1 MSNKILTYKDNA
13 WLAVAAYAETDGE
26 IITKYDQFHNKVGFS
41 NKQLEQFNNRYTV
54 KYQYA
59 ENITGFG
66 ATLFWDNKL
75 KQHVL
80 AIRGTEPTTFKDILN
95 DAFLGVTGKAYEQ
108 EVALE
113 AFYRRVTTS
122 KADGGLG
129 LLGVN
134 EKINLAGHSLG
145 GFLAQVFTSKHQN
158 IVNHTYTYNAPGID
172 GIWGNIKK
180 LFGLENDNYPNS
192 KITNIVAKDGLSI
205 ISSLGINLG
214 SLDIEFPGS
223 SHSSVELAN
232 TISFYGLFA
241 TIDKDL
247 SIDGI
252 TKFYENS
259 NLDDVVNSSVK
270 KISQIFKANL
280 TSNEIQDKIVEL
292 TNLINNNYS
301 NLTFNFLTNKSISQ
315 LNQSSKP
322 NLYALINLNP
332 FTIEGNLSAYDDID
346 VKEYSDMFIKKRAEL
361 LENDDFRKVA

>member
-13 WLAVAAYAETDGE
+13 WLAVAAYNNFKD
-26 IITKYDQFHNKVGFS
+26 DFS
-41 NKQLEQFNNRYTV
+41 VKQLVQFNNRYTV

-75 KQHVL
+75 KQNVL
-80 AIRGTEPTTFKDILN
+80 AIRGTEPSTFKDILN
-95 DAFLGVTGKAYEQ
+95 DAFLGATGKAYEQ

-134 EKINLAGHSLG
+134 EKINIVGHSLG

-158 IVNHTYTYNAPGID
+158 NVNHTYTYNAPGID
-172 GIWGNIKK
+172 GIWGNIEK

-192 KITNIVAKDGLSI
+192 KITNIVAKDGLSL

-223 SHSSVELAN
+223 SHSSIDLAN

-241 TIDKDL
+241 TIDKNL
-247 SIDGI
+247 NIDEI
-252 TKFYENS
+252 TKYYENS
-259 NLDDVVNSSVK
+259 NLNDVVSSSVE

-280 TSNEIQDKIVEL
+280 TSNVIQDKIAEL
-292 TNLINNNYS
+292 TSLVRNNYS
-301 NLTFNFLTNKSISQ
+301 NLTFNFLTNKSIPQ
-315 LNQSSKP
+315 LNQTSKS

-332 FTIEGNLSAYDDID
+332 FSIEGNLPAYGDID
-346 VKEYSDMFIKKRAEL
+346 VKEYSDMFVKKRAEI
-361 LENDDFRKVA
+361 LENDDFKKAA